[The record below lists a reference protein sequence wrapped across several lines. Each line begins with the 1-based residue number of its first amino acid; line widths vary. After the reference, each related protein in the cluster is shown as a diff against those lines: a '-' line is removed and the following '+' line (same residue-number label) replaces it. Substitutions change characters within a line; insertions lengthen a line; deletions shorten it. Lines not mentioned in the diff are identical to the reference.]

1 MNRLRIRLLLLAL
14 LPLLIILP
22 TVVLASGT
30 LLQSQVVFKGLL
42 SDFSRQ
48 ALLTAELASTRP
60 EIWNNRRLA
69 QDFLSRIADI
79 IPEKIELL
87 DANGYLLA
95 SSDEGDLLQIGTRF
109 EFEMPTLGQRS
120 AIWVQVGEQDEGIMV
135 PVSDSQGHTIGYV
148 LLSTP
153 LAELSRR
160 TESLRWI
167 LLAAGIGG
175 LFLGILLALWLANDL
190 EKPIDR
196 LVRTS
201 YDLALGTSSPHPLP
215 EAGPEELRLLAR
227 VFNAFLERLTMLEET
242 RRRLLANLVHEI
254 GTPLG
259 ALLSASQAL
268 LSGAKENPD
277 LRDELLQG
285 MDQELRRLCRLTDE
299 LAHLH
304 EKALGG
310 FELNF
315 QELNTPEWL
324 VKSLSTWATKAR
336 EKNLQWQVS
345 IPSNLPPLLADPD
358 RLAQAINNLVSNA
371 IRYTP
376 PGSWVKIK
384 AEAIDKVL
392 RIEVCDN
399 GPGIPKEEQEAIFEP
414 FHRGKA
420 AKRFPRGMGLGL
432 TIARDLVR
440 AHGGDIHLRST
451 PGQGSCFSI
460 QLPIE
465 PPSP

>member
-1 MNRLRIRLLLLAL
+1 MNRLRFRLLLLAL

-22 TVVLASGT
+22 TVILASGT

-48 ALLTAELASTRP
+48 ALLAAELASTRP
-60 EIWNNRRLA
+60 EIWGNRRLA
-69 QDFLSRIADI
+69 QDFLNRMADI
-79 IPEKIELL
+79 IPAKIELL
-87 DANGYLLA
+87 DASGYLLA

-109 EFEMPTLGQRS
+109 EFEPPAPGQKS
-120 AIWVQVGEQDEGIMV
+120 VLWVQVGEQDEGIMV
-135 PVSDSQGHTIGYV
+135 PVIDSQGQTVGYI

-160 TESLRWI
+160 TELLRWI
-167 LLAAGIGG
+167 LVVAGISG

-190 EKPIDR
+190 ERPIDR
-196 LVRTS
+196 LARAS

-215 EAGPEELRLLAR
+215 EAGPDELRLLAR
-227 VFNAFLERLTMLEET
+227 VFNAFLERLNTLEET

-259 ALLSASQAL
+259 ALISASQAL
-268 LSGAKENPD
+268 LAGAKDNPD

-285 MDQELRRLCRLTDE
+285 MDQELRRLHRLTDE

-315 QELNTPEWL
+315 QKLNTSEWL
-324 VKSLSTWATKAR
+324 IKSLSTWAITAH
-336 EKNLQWQVS
+336 EKNLQWHVD
-345 IPSNLPPLLADPD
+345 IPPNLPPLLADPD
-358 RLAQAINNLVSNA
+358 RLTQAINNLVSNA

-376 PGSWVKIK
+376 SGGWVKVK
-384 AEAIDKVL
+384 AGVVDAFL
-392 RIEVCDN
+392 HIEVCDN

-414 FHRGKA
+414 FHRGKT
-420 AKRFPRGMGLGL
+420 AKRFPQGMGLGL

-440 AHGGDIHLRST
+440 AHGGEIHLQSA

-465 PPSP
+465 SSH